1 MMMKRDE
8 QPANSLLSVRCAK
21 VNCEVA
27 QLIEKLKDRQ
37 MGAKFGWDHIVDGM
51 VTLDEMTDGRVP
63 TMTNVITMKQLNG

>member
-1 MMMKRDE
+1 
-8 QPANSLLSVRCAK
+8 
-21 VNCEVA
+21 
-27 QLIEKLKDRQ
+27 